1 MRCWR
6 AAASNPRDILR
17 LTPAAAALLM
27 TSRLLSCFVLVA
39 ATGAAT
45 ASAQVPGYNSK
56 QFRIEQ
62 IDAEHW
68 RFTGQVELEN
78 EEVKGQKF
86 YANVVDL
93 FTTDNRVEASGN
105 VVYETATARIAAE
118 RAVFFTRAGT
128 GTFYTASGLASLGE
142 KADKS
147 MFGALEPD
155 VYFYG
160 EVLEKVGED
169 RYKIA
174 KGGFTTCVQP
184 TPRWELVTGSA
195 TINVGEYAV
204 LRNAVMRVKD
214 VPIFYLPIMYYP
226 IQDDDRATGFLL
238 PTYGRSN
245 IQGQSISNAFF
256 WAISRS
262 QDLTVLHDWYTA
274 TGQGYGSEYR
284 WMRSPTSAGNLRAYR
299 LQQKAA
305 SVNGIDLPESRS
317 LLLNGSITQ
326 DLPLRLKA
334 RARIDYSSNL
344 TVNQLYSQ
352 DVFNATNGLS
362 SWNGN
367 VSGSWRFMNSSL
379 TAQRT
384 QQFFNASASRITGSL
399 PSLTA
404 GLSSRRLGPL
414 PIYFGV
420 QSEASQPI
428 YIERDG
434 DNEIDR
440 SMARFDLTP
449 TVRMPISGLSF
460 INVNLN
466 AAYRTTWYS
475 ESLDENRNQVDVDY
489 TRRYADLRAE
499 ILGPVFSRVYTPN
512 NFMADRLKHVI
523 EPSFTVQRITTID
536 GEDRVATL
544 GSSFD
549 RVVGGVTRIT
559 YGLTNRVLVRK
570 ASKTPTA
577 SPLSSAPRDLL
588 TASLSQSYYTNKRAS
603 QFDPTYQSS
612 YVDLGGGRPPSNYS
626 PVSLNV
632 RSQLSTQVA
641 ATYRMEYDAS
651 ESKVLSMSTGGDY
664 GAANRQVSLAWSRSL
679 SSFFPTN
686 TLNGSTRLV
695 VMAGRLGASYAM
707 YWDIKQERLV
717 QQRMTAFFNA
727 QCCGLVVEYQELG
740 IGSFAAA
747 SPLKIRRFNLGFTL
761 AGLGTFSN
769 FFGNFGGSS
778 Y

>member
-1 MRCWR
+1 MTFRFLCCLVLIAAT
-6 AAASNPRDILR
+6 AAA
-17 LTPAAAALLM
+17 
-27 TSRLLSCFVLVA
+27 
-39 ATGAAT
+39 

-62 IDAEHW
+62 IDDGHW

-93 FTTDNRVEASGN
+93 FTDDNRVEASGN

-195 TINVGEYAV
+195 SINVGDYAV

-245 IQGQSISNAFF
+245 VQGQSISNAFF

-262 QDLTVLHDWYTA
+262 QDLTVLHDWFTA

-284 WMRSPTSAGNLRAYR
+284 WMRSATSIGNLRAYR

-305 SVNGIDLPESRS
+305 NVNGFDLPESRS

-334 RARIDYSSNL
+334 RVSIDYSSNI
-344 TVNQLYSQ
+344 TANQLYSQ

-362 SWNGN
+362 RWNGN
-367 VSGSWRFMNSSL
+367 ISGSWRFVNSSL
-379 TAQRT
+379 TATRT
-384 QQFFNASASRITGSL
+384 QQFFSASSSRISGSL

-404 GLSSRRLGPL
+404 GVSSRKLGPL

-420 QSEASQPI
+420 QSEASQPL
-428 YIERDG
+428 YIERNG
-434 DNEIDR
+434 DDEVDR

-475 ESLDENRNQVDVDY
+475 ESLDEDGNQVNVDY

-512 NFMADRLKHVI
+512 NFIADRLKHVI
-523 EPSFTVQRITTID
+523 EPSLNVQRITKID

-570 ASKTPTA
+570 ASKTPTG

-588 TASLSQSYYTNKRAS
+588 TASISQSYYTDQRAS
-603 QFDPTYQSS
+603 RFDPTYQSS
-612 YVDLGGGRPPSNYS
+612 YVDAGGGRPPSNYS
-626 PVSLNV
+626 PVSINV
-632 RSQLSTQVA
+632 RSQLATQIG
-641 ATYRMEYDAS
+641 ATYRMEYDAA
-651 ESKVLSMSTGGDY
+651 ETKVLSMSTGGEY
-664 GAANRQVSLAWSRSL
+664 GAPNRQVSLAWSRSL

-695 VMAGRLGASYAM
+695 VMDGRLGTSYSM

-740 IGSFAAA
+740 IGSFATA

>member
-1 MRCWR
+1 
-6 AAASNPRDILR
+6 
-17 LTPAAAALLM
+17 
-27 TSRLLSCFVLVA
+27 
-39 ATGAAT
+39 
-45 ASAQVPGYNSK
+45 
-56 QFRIEQ
+56 
-62 IDAEHW
+62 
-68 RFTGQVELEN
+68 
-78 EEVKGQKF
+78 
-86 YANVVDL
+86 
-93 FTTDNRVEASGN
+93 
-105 VVYETATARIAAE
+105 
-118 RAVFFTRAGT
+118 VFFTRAGT

-695 VMAGRLGASYAM
+695 VMDGRLGASYAM

>member
-695 VMAGRLGASYAM
+695 VMDGRLGASYAM